1 MTNVSHIKTNSKK
14 KKKKKKI
21 TKHFLKLLKADNG
34 HSIKACIAVQ
44 SLGISRGVNFAAR

>member
-14 KKKKKKI
+14 KKKKKI
-21 TKHFLKLLKADNG
+21 TKHLLKLLKADNS